1 MFTAT
6 GGSNG
11 NSQRRTYYMD
21 FNSHTFSPGPAMIQ
35 YRSLHGCTTFEHNG
49 RTIVMVAG
57 GWNPNLDTTEFLD
70 LSQDD
75 PSWASGPILPSKME
89 ELVLT
94 NSHVGLLL
102 IGGFDSTSIQ
112 DSNLINQL
120 ICNTEE
126 IAECSWQEFGQL
138 AKAQSSPVV
147 IPIPDSVDLC
157 QNAITTTTPQPQLSS
172 SSTTST
178 PLPISNVPSIPPE
191 DCSYCPECARIQTE
205 QISGH
210 TSFAT
215 IDKVINTKHIF
226 ITLCLNP

>member
-6 GGSNG
+6 GGSDG

-21 FNSHTFSPGPAMIQ
+21 FNSYTFSPGPAMIQ
-35 YRSLHGCTTFEHNG
+35 SRTLHGCTVLEHNG
-49 RTIVMVAG
+49 RTIVLVAG
-57 GWNPNLDTTEFLD
+57 GWNPNLDTSEYLD

-75 PSWASGPILPSKME
+75 PIWVSGPVLPTKME

-94 NSHVGLLL
+94 YTDVGVLL

-112 DSNLINQL
+112 DSDLIYRL
-120 ICNTEE
+120 VCNTDV
-126 IAECSWQEFGQL
+126 ISECTWQEFEHL

-157 QNAITTTTPQPQLSS
+157 QNAITTTPQPLS
-172 SSTTST
+172 SSTTSNLVPVQT
-178 PLPISNVPSIPPE
+178 VNVPSIPPE
-191 DCSYCPECARIQTE
+191 DNCNYCPECARVEVESE

-210 TSFAT
+210 ASFAT
-215 IDKVINTKHIF
+215 IDKVILSKVSLHF
-226 ITLCLNP
+226 HYD

>member
-6 GGSNG
+6 GGSDG
-11 NSQRRTYYMD
+11 NSQRTTYFMD
-21 FNSHTFSPGPAMIQ
+21 LSSYTVSPGPPMKQ
-35 YRSLHGCTTFEHNG
+35 FRSLHGCTVLEHNG

-57 GWNPNLDTTEFLD
+57 GWNPNLNTTEFLD

-75 PSWASGPILPSKME
+75 PKWVLGPLLPSKME

-94 NSHVGLLL
+94 YTDVGVLL

-112 DSNLINQL
+112 DSSLIYRL
-120 ICNTEE
+120 VCNTDV
-126 IAECSWQEFGQL
+126 ISECNWQEFEHL

-157 QNAITTTTPQPQLSS
+157 QNAITTTPQPLS
-172 SSTTST
+172 SSTTSNLVPVQT
-178 PLPISNVPSIPPE
+178 VNVPSIPPE
-191 DCSYCPECARIQTE
+191 DNCNYCPECARVEVESE

-210 TSFAT
+210 ASFAT
-215 IDKVINTKHIF
+215 IDKVILSKVSLHF
-226 ITLCLNP
+226 HYD

>member
-35 YRSLHGCTTFEHNG
+35 SRSLHGCTVFEHNG
-49 RTIVMVAG
+49 RTIVLVAG
-57 GWNPNLDTTEFLD
+57 GWNPNLNTTEFLD
-70 LSQDD
+70 LSQED
-75 PSWASGPILPSKME
+75 PSWVSGPILPSKME

-94 NSHVGLLL
+94 YTNVGVLL
-102 IGGFDSTSIQ
+102 IGGFDSTLIQ
-112 DSNLINQL
+112 DSDLIYRL
-120 ICNTEE
+120 VCNTED
-126 IAECSWQEFGQL
+126 ISECNWQEFGQL

-147 IPIPDSVDLC
+147 IPIPDHVDLC
-157 QNAITTTTPQPQLSS
+157 QNAITTTPQPSS

-178 PLPISNVPSIPPE
+178 PVPMVNGPSIPPE
-191 DCSYCPECARIQTE
+191 DCSYCPECARIEIETE

-215 IDKVINTKHIF
+215 IDKVILFRISLHF
-226 ITLCLNP
+226 A

>member
-1 MFTAT
+1 MI
-6 GGSNG
+6 
-11 NSQRRTYYMD
+11 SQTNT
-21 FNSHTFSPGPAMIQ
+21 FFINLNTKTFSPGPALMQ
-35 YRSLHGCTTFEHNG
+35 SRSLHGCAAFEHNG
-49 RTIVMVAG
+49 RTIVMAAG
-57 GWNPNLDTTEFLD
+57 GWNPNRVTTEFLD
-70 LSQDD
+70 LSLDD
-75 PSWASGPILPSKME
+75 PKWVFGPMLTSKME

-205 QISGH
+205 QVSGH
-210 TSFAT
+210 TSFGT
-215 IDKVINTKHIF
+215 IDKVINTYFVILSVLH
-226 ITLCLNP
+226 T